1 VRVLIAEDEPVVA
14 LGLVQRLRGLGHE
27 PLGPA
32 ADGDQA
38 VALGRATEADVY
50 LFDIELPGRTGLAAA
65 EELAREGRRR
75 PVVVITGVT
84 DPALIDR
91 SVASGVSAYLTKPID
106 DRELDAALK
115 LAAARQTELDA
126 AHRALDDRKLVE
138 RAKGLLM
145 TSLQLS
151 EPEAHRRLQVE
162 ARRRNLKLVEIARRV
177 VEQRSLFE
185 PPASTG

>member
-1 VRVLIAEDEPVVA
+1 MRVLVAEDEPVVA
-14 LGLVQRLRGLGHE
+14 LALVRRLRGLGHE
-27 PLGPA
+27 PIGPA

-38 VALGRATEADVY
+38 VAMARATEVDVY

-65 EELAREGRRR
+65 DELAREGRRR
-75 PVVVITGVT
+75 PLVVITGVT

-115 LAAARQTELDA
+115 LATARQAELDA
-126 AHRALDDRKLVE
+126 AHRALEERKLVE
-138 RAKGLLM
+138 RAKGVLM
-145 TSLQLS
+145 TSLQLP

-162 ARRRNLKLVEIARRV
+162 ARRRNLKLAEVARRV
-177 VEQRSLFE
+177 VEQRSLIA
-185 PPASTG
+185 PPAG